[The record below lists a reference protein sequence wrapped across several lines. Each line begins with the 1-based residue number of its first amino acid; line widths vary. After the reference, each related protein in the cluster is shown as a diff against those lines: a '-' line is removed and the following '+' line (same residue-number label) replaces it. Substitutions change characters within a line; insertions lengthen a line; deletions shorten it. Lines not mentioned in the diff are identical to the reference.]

1 MSVLK
6 VGDQF
11 TSELVVEEKH
21 TAAAFGSGNIL
32 VFSTPMMIG
41 LMENAALNCA
51 QLNLSSELSTVGT
64 YVNVKH
70 VAATPIGQKVTAT
83 ATLVSIE
90 GKKLEFRVE
99 AFDEIEKIGEG
110 MHGRY
115 IIDAAK
121 FLDKVNLKTTDSK
134 SISK

>member
-1 MSVLK
+1 MSILK

-70 VAATPIGQKVTAT
+70 VAATPIGQKVTAI

-90 GKKLEFRVE
+90 GTKLEFRVE

-121 FLDKVNLKTTDSK
+121 FLDKVNLKSTDSK